1 MKFSDSMMYSAF
13 YPTVCEWIVQC
24 NEPPHFVTDWNV
36 RPIVQT
42 EFSFDCCLP
51 LRVFVCFVISD

>member
-13 YPTVCEWIVQC
+13 YPTVCVWIVQC

-51 LRVFVCFVISD
+51 LRVFVL